1 MMATGWKNPFGTF
14 LVLIAIATAVV
25 IISGMRL
32 SKYEYLEKEQISLQY
47 GVREMVEKRKD
58 AFENTFHRSIA
69 VGVFLCILGIV
80 PLMLAAA
87 MDAEEMAYIVC
98 VDILLL
104 MIACGVFFFVRSGN
118 IQSSF
123 EKLLQQGEYTKEKK
137 EIKQKTDFFAG
148 TYWCVIVAVYLGIN
162 FYFEDQLWHKSW
174 IIWPVAGVLF
184 AALQNIIN
192 AVLAA
197 RRHS

>member
-1 MMATGWKNPFGTF
+1 MATGWKNPFGTF

-87 MDAEEMAYIVC
+87 MDAEEMTYIVC

-137 EIKQKTDFFAG
+137 
-148 TYWCVIVAVYLGIN
+148 
-162 FYFEDQLWHKSW
+162 
-174 IIWPVAGVLF
+174 
-184 AALQNIIN
+184 
-192 AVLAA
+192 
-197 RRHS
+197 